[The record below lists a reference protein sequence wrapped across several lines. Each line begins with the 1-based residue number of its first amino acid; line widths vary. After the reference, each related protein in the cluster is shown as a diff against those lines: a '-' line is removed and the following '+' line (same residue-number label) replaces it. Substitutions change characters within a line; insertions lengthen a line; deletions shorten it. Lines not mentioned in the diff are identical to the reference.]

1 MAKLNVQT
9 NDTLDDVKLVKSD
22 KKDKKKKTKEEKP
35 VKTEKKENYIKQ
47 VAYELKFVTWPTKK
61 QLLKYSITTIVMI
74 ILFSLFF
81 FGINLIFNL
90 IYGLKQG
97 W

>member
-9 NDTLDDVKLVKSD
+9 NDTLEDVKLVKSD
-22 KKDKKKKTKEEKP
+22 KKDKNKKVKEVKP
-35 VKTEKKENYIKQ
+35 EKKEKKGNYLRQ
-47 VAYELKFVTWPTKK
+47 VSEELKYVTWPSKK
-61 QLLKYSITTIVMI
+61 QLLKYSITTIVMVI
-74 ILFSLFF
+74 MLALFF
-81 FGINLIFNL
+81 FGLSLLFNL

>member
-9 NDTLDDVKLVKSD
+9 DDTLEDVKLVKSD
-22 KKDKKKKTKEEKP
+22 KKDKKKKEKEVKP
-35 VKTEKKENYIKQ
+35 IKKEKKGNYLRQ
-47 VAYELKFVTWPTKK
+47 VAEELKYVTWPTKK

-74 ILFSLFF
+74 IMLSLFF
-81 FGINLIFNL
+81 FGINVLFNL

>member
-9 NDTLDDVKLVKSD
+9 NDTLEDVKLVKSD
-22 KKDKKKKTKEEKP
+22 KKDKKKNVKQEKP
-35 VKTEKKENYIKQ
+35 VKKEKKGNYLRQ
-47 VAYELKFVTWPTKK
+47 VADELKYVTWPTKK
-61 QLLKYSITTIVMI
+61 QLLKYSITTIVMVV
-74 ILFSLFF
+74 LLALFF
-81 FGINLIFNL
+81 FGINLLFNL

>member
-9 NDTLDDVKLVKSD
+9 NDTLEDVKLVKSD
-22 KKDKKKKTKEEKP
+22 KKDKKKNIKQEKP
-35 VKTEKKENYIKQ
+35 VKKEKKGNYLRQ
-47 VAYELKFVTWPTKK
+47 VADELKYVTWPTKK
-61 QLLKYSITTIVMI
+61 QLLKYSITTIVMVV
-74 ILFSLFF
+74 LLALFF
-81 FGINLIFNL
+81 FGINLLFNL